1 MNFFNISSN
10 IRYINL
16 FTSIYWISVLIIT
29 LLSLFVLPIKKR
41 ILVYGKLIQNRNVY
55 GMKMEILEVILQKL
69 VY

>member
-41 ILVYGKLIQNRNVY
+41 ILVYGKLFQNRNVY